1 MADNTKIEWTDA
13 TWNPVTGCSVV
24 SAGCTNCYAMKIA
37 GGRLKNHK
45 SRKGLTDMS
54 KAGPVWNGKVRF
66 NADWFRYLR
75 ADCKKHGIPFFFK
88 QWGQCI
94 PFRQYNSNTDQADDS
109 FFRGAKSMDP
119 KTLDCVVYRA
129 MPEIKS

>member
-88 QWGQCI
+88 QWGAWGKDNQKRSKKANG
-94 PFRQYNSNTDQADDS
+94 RQY
-109 FFRGAKSMDP
+109 RGRVWDE
-119 KTLDCVVYRA
+119 
-129 MPEIKS
+129 MPEFDRISI